1 MDRVRV
7 LREAGQLQL
16 AYLTAHTHGMG
27 DEEAVLAQELRAE
40 GGKGV
45 DGGEG
50 GGGGGGGGGATC
62 DCPGVWKGRRCCGRP
77 PRSKRTGRRG
87 RPRRRR

>member
-40 GGKGV
+40 GGKGG
-45 DGGEG
+45 D
-50 GGGGGGGGGATC
+50 GGGGAGG
-62 DCPGVWKGRRCCGRP
+62 DVRLPRGVEGAALLWP
-77 PRSKRTGRRG
+77 PAPVKADGAPWPSAAAKVIGG
-87 RPRRRR
+87 